1 MAISLDLL
9 NTAPRLL
16 VRAELKPV
24 AGTRFQPTGFPDL
37 GAAEYDHPR
46 ELYRML
52 LVESPQSM
60 ANRMEK
66 VCWDDAAND
75 WRAPLKGLPR
85 VDVYD
90 QNGAFLTNSVLEAHR
105 LNSPYILEGKDTT
118 VAQLLKREL
127 GLRSD
132 AQPVDVPKLA
142 RTVFK
147 YDPNSVLHGL
157 FLAKKD
163 LAGGRLRLTRMLS
176 AFIEAE
182 DARVAPSGGV
192 KNDRVDPKGDA
203 SQGFGNVP
211 FHRDEYV
218 ARRIYAYFVFDL
230 ALLRSYGLGSLAET
244 FLVLFGLYKI
254 QHFLAEGLRL
264 RTACDFDVEQV
275 EVLRPSGFVLPQ
287 AEEIDRELPGLI
299 ERLRAEGALSAD
311 DLRVRYEVKK

>member
-1 MAISLDLL
+1 MTISLEYL

-16 VRAELKPV
+16 LRAELTPI

-37 GAAEYDHPR
+37 GAAEYDHPS
-46 ELYRML
+46 EPYRML

-90 QNGAFLTNSVLEAHR
+90 QHGEFLTNSVLEAHR

-127 GLRSD
+127 GIQGESL
-132 AQPVDVPKLA
+132 PVDVPKLA

-157 FLAKKD
+157 FLAKKE

-176 AFIEAE
+176 GFIEAE

-192 KNDRVDPKGDA
+192 KNDRVDPKGPA
-203 SQGFGNVP
+203 AQGFGNVP

-218 ARRIYAYFVFDL
+218 ARQIHAYFVLDL
-230 ALLRSYGLGSLAET
+230 ALLRSYGLGATAET
-244 FLVLFGLYKI
+244 FLILFALYKI
-254 QHFLAEGLRL
+254 QHFLDEGLRL

-275 EVLRPSGFVLPQ
+275 EVLRPTGFQLPS
-287 AEEIDRELPGLI
+287 AEEVDRELPGLI
-299 ERLRAEGALSAD
+299 ARLRAEGLLAAEN
-311 DLRVRYEVKK
+311 LRVRYEVKS